1 MYVYIYM
8 YRLMVRLQLS
18 VVVFVGLSV
27 SVLGVVET
35 GFLYSLAL
43 ITFMIL
49 QENRYSRSRTPGHFG
64 PPLLAPPQNNIPG
77 YRYINTRIYY
87 RPVDRPLPLK

>member
-1 MYVYIYM
+1 M

-35 GFLYSLAL
+35 GFLHSLAL

-64 PPLLAPPQNNIPG
+64 LTTAAPAKQHRG
-77 YRYINTRIYY
+77 TYTRYYSYIFYTS
-87 RPVDRPLPLK
+87 